1 MKQDKK
7 VKVPRKK
14 TSDKAG
20 IIFPVSRFG
29 KMLRQGN
36 FAPNVSV
43 NAAICIAASLEYLV
57 REVLEI
63 AIDVTK
69 KSQTKT
75 ITPRII
81 QEAMTIDEDLSKFVN
96 QHNILAGGQPKAKRA
111 KTQNEPSTQVSHQPT
126 QKGMRK

>member
-7 VKVPRKK
+7 AKVQRLK
-14 TSDKAG
+14 TSDRAG

-29 KMLRQGN
+29 RMLRQGN

-43 NAAICIAASLEYLV
+43 NAAICLAASLEYLV
-57 REVLEI
+57 REILEI

-81 QEAMTIDEDLSKFVN
+81 QEAMTIDEDLNKFVN
-96 QHNILAGGQPKAKRA
+96 KNNILAGGQPKEKRA
-111 KTQNEPSTQVSHQPT
+111 KAQNQMQNTQ
-126 QKGMRK
+126 